1 VIKIIKVTGES
12 LSPFFLPGDYVLIG
26 KCAILFGPIKIGD
39 IVVVFHPTYGLLIK
53 EVTSVN
59 QDSQEINL
67 KGIHPHSINIRQIGP
82 VALSEVQGKVLFH
95 VKNPFHIE

>member
-1 VIKIIKVTGES
+1 MIKIIKVTDES

-39 IVVVFHPTYGLLIK
+39 IVVFLHPTYGLLTK

-67 KGIHPHSINIRQIGP
+67 KGIHPHSINIQQIGP
-82 VALSEVQGKVLFH
+82 VAISEVQGKVLFQI
-95 VKNPFHIE
+95 KNPFHLD